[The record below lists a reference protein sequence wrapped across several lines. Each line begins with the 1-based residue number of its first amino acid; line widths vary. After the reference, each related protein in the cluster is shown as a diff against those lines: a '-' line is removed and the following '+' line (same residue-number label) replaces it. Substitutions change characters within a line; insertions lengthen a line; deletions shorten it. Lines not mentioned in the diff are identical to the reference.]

1 MRLFGKDPW
10 AADGV
15 RTVATIERVMVT
27 EIGVGGSAQQ
37 ADDDQVVHLAFRFTD
52 EQGMVVVR
60 ERRCNLKPEKIPAPG
75 WSVLVVYVAG
85 KPETVDYDPR
95 AMRPPDPRV
104 PRGWGAG
111 IFEVEDLGTHHSKS
125 PFAKRTIDRQ
135 RELFRSGSRAQAE
148 IVSVDAPAYRRGLR
162 LQRGAAEITLRLRV
176 DGDEIE
182 TKAWVPAAC
191 VPEPR
196 DLIEV
201 AISADRS
208 EVALDSDERY
218 DGPPGQALVF
228 TASPGLAAE
237 APPQPPI
244 DVEANR
250 PWTAERVSED
260 NASRH
265 AKLMAAATEPPGQ
278 QRQEDPR
285 DHLARLS
292 GLLNRG
298 AITKEQYAAL
308 EANLLANDAPPV
320 EPSEPGAVAAPG
332 AAYAPRM
339 PANLQSMLAE
349 SAKDALARITDPAQ
363 RQVVIQQYRLMGIE
377 IGADG

>member
-37 ADDDQVVHLAFRFTD
+37 AEDDQVVHLAFRFTD
-52 EQGMVVVR
+52 EQGEVVVH
-60 ERRCNLKPEKIPAPG
+60 ERRCNVRPEKIPTPG
-75 WSVLVVYVAG
+75 WSVLVAHVAG

-95 AMRPPDPRV
+95 AMRPPDPGV

-111 IFEVEDLGTHHSKS
+111 IFEVEDLGTPEAKS
-125 PFAKRTIDRQ
+125 PFAKHAIDRQ

-148 IVSVDAPAYRRGLR
+148 IVGVDAPAYRRGLR
-162 LQRGAAEITLRLRV
+162 LQRGAAEVTLRLRV
-176 DGDEIE
+176 DGGDIE

-191 VPEPR
+191 VPEPG

-228 TASPGLAAE
+228 TASPELAAKR
-237 APPQPPI
+237 PPPPPI

-250 PWTAERVSED
+250 PWTAARVSEY
-260 NASRH
+260 NAARH
-265 AKLMAAATEPPGQ
+265 AELMAATAPQAQ

-285 DHLARLS
+285 DHLARLTE
-292 GLLNRG
+292 LLKSG
-298 AITKEQYAAL
+298 AI
-308 EANLLANDAPPV
+308 
-320 EPSEPGAVAAPG
+320 S
-332 AAYAPRM
+332 
-339 PANLQSMLAE
+339 
-349 SAKDALARITDPAQ
+349 
-363 RQVVIQQYRLMGIE
+363 
-377 IGADG
+377 

>member
-10 AADGV
+10 GAEGV

-27 EIGVGGSAQQ
+27 EVGVGGSAQQ
-37 ADDDQVVHLAFRFTD
+37 AEDDQVVHLAFRFTD
-52 EQGMVVVR
+52 EQGEVVVR
-60 ERRCNLKPEKIPAPG
+60 ERRCNLRPEKIPAPG
-75 WSVLVVYVAG
+75 WSALVVYVAG

-111 IFEVEDLGTHHSKS
+111 IFEVEDLGTHHAKS
-125 PFAKRTIDRQ
+125 PFAKRAIDRQ
-135 RELFRSGSRAQAE
+135 RELFRSGSRAQAK
-148 IVSVDAPAYRRGLR
+148 IVGVDAPAYRRGLR
-162 LQRGAAEITLRLRV
+162 LQRGAAEVTLRLRV
-176 DGDEIE
+176 DGGEIE

-191 VPEPR
+191 VPEPG

-228 TASPGLAAE
+228 TASPERAAE

-250 PWTAERVSED
+250 PWTAARVSEY
-260 NASRH
+260 NSARH
-265 AKLMAAATEPPGQ
+265 AKLTAATAPQAQ
-278 QRQEDPR
+278 QPRDDPR
-285 DHLARLS
+285 DHLARL
-292 GLLNRG
+292 GELLKSG
-298 AITKEQYAAL
+298 AISQEQYAAL
-308 EANLLANDAPPV
+308 EANLLAGDGAPPI
-320 EPSEPGAVAAPG
+320 EPPEPGAVPPPG
-332 AAYAPRM
+332 AAYAPRVPNM
-339 PANLQSMLAE
+339 QAMMAE
-349 SAKDALARITDPAQ
+349 SAKEALAQITDPAQ
-363 RQVVIQQYRLMGIE
+363 RQVVIEQYRLMGIE
-377 IGADG
+377 LGPDG